1 MKEKRKKRKKKEK
14 KEKKRKFENKSL
26 NENKLPDI
34 FHALSQ
40 LLAT

>member
-1 MKEKRKKRKKKEK
+1 MKEKRKMKEK
-14 KEKKRKFENKSL
+14 GKKRKRKFENKSL